1 MVGVYEKDISV
12 NNITT
17 TSPGILNAPFYGFDA
32 GYYIPTVLHSGEGYW
47 VRASQSGFINLPN
60 IMLASKGEIVLPEI
74 KKDWGK
80 IIVTDKID
88 NKMELYVAKENQNL
102 SFYDLPPVPPSGT
115 FDVRYESDRFVEYL
129 SHSFKIMKIAHAEYP
144 IKIKT
149 DGININIKDL
159 QTDGKT
165 FNRDIVNGAEL
176 IIEDTDIKML
186 KIGVKE
192 IPLVYE
198 MHQNYPNPFN
208 PSTTIKYSIPFRSNV
223 KLEIFNTI
231 GQSVSILVNSEVEA
245 GYYSV
250 DWKAD
255 VGSGLYFYRIKAI
268 SVDNSENG
276 YVDVKKMLLLR

>member
-1 MVGVYEKDISV
+1 
-12 NNITT
+12 
-17 TSPGILNAPFYGFDA
+17 
-32 GYYIPTVLHSGEGYW
+32 
-47 VRASQSGFINLPN
+47 
-60 IMLASKGEIVLPEI
+60 
-74 KKDWGK
+74 
-80 IIVTDKID
+80 
-88 NKMELYVAKENQNL
+88 
-102 SFYDLPPVPPSGT
+102 
-115 FDVRYESDRFVEYL
+115 
-129 SHSFKIMKIAHAEYP
+129 MKIAHAEYP